1 MKNNQQTKKIP
12 LKNNLEEIYQNIAE
26 TRQPNQ
32 AVTLLAASKT
42 HSIKTIQKATA
53 LGIRC
58 FGENKVQEAEKKFS
72 HPLQDIELHL
82 IGHLQ
87 SNKIKKALKIF
98 NVIQTVDSLI
108 LAEKINKHAQSINK
122 NQRIYCQINIGNDPN
137 KKGFTT
143 KELKANI
150 NKIIILPQLT
160 IEGIMTILPL
170 GTTNKQTKKLY
181 NETKKIK
188 DEISKQYN
196 IDLELSMG
204 MSNDYITAIQCGATI
219 VRVGSKLFGQ
229 RK

>member
-72 HPLQDIELHL
+72 NPPQDIELHL

-98 NVIQTVDSLI
+98 DVVLCLKISLSC
-108 LAEKINKHAQSINK
+108 LQ
-122 NQRIYCQINIGNDPN
+122 
-137 KKGFTT
+137 
-143 KELKANI
+143 
-150 NKIIILPQLT
+150 
-160 IEGIMTILPL
+160 
-170 GTTNKQTKKLY
+170 
-181 NETKKIK
+181 
-188 DEISKQYN
+188 
-196 IDLELSMG
+196 
-204 MSNDYITAIQCGATI
+204 
-219 VRVGSKLFGQ
+219 
-229 RK
+229 